1 MQFGFL
7 EFPGLQGHLVVD
19 LLALL
24 DDDALGQLV
33 CGEADGGSCDLLTID
48 EDAALHDQTAGF
60 AVGSGQTGLDH
71 QGQDADGAIC
81 AFSASSLPWTM
92 LVSS

>member
-1 MQFGFL
+1 MKKPRLSPLLSQREDSRGYHFIRS
-7 EFPGLQGHLVVD
+7 LQAHLVVD

-60 AVGSGQTGLDH
+60 AVGSDQ
-71 QGQDADGAIC
+71 
-81 AFSASSLPWTM
+81 P
-92 LVSS
+92 